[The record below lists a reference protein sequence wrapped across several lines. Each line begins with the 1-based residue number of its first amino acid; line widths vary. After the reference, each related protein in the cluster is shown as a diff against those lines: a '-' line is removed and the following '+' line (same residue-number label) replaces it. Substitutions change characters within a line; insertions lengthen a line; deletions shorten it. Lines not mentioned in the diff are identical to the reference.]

1 MIKCIA
7 IDDEPLALELIKSF
21 CKDIEYIDLQEV
33 FTQTSKATQY
43 IYKNDIDL
51 IFLDVNMPDVNGFNF
66 YKSLRNEPMVIFTT
80 AYSQYAVEGFNVNA
94 VDYLVKPINKERFVV
109 ACEKAKNIS
118 EKTFDQADFF
128 LVRAEY
134 AVVKIMFSDVLYIES
149 SGDYVKIVRK
159 NEKPLMSLMSMK
171 KLTEQLPEDK
181 MIRVHRSY
189 FVALDKIEK
198 VRAKNIYIADK
209 VIPIGISYEAE
220 VLKKIT

>member
-21 CKDIEYIDLQEV
+21 CKDVEYIDLQEV

-51 IFLDVNMPDVNGFNF
+51 IFLDVNMPDDNGFNF
-66 YKSLRNEPMVIFTT
+66 YKTLRNEPMVIFTT

-94 VDYLVKPINKERFVV
+94 VDYLVKPINKERFIV

-118 EKTFDQADFF
+118 VKIFDQADFF
-128 LVRAEY
+128 LIRAEY
-134 AVVKIMFSDVLYIES
+134 AVVKIMLSDVLYIES
-149 SGDYVKIVRK
+149 SGDYIKIIRK

-171 KLTEQLPEDK
+171 KLTEMLPLDK

-198 VRAKNIYIADK
+198 VRAKNIYVGDK